1 MAGLGSEGAREDEE
15 DTAESLRLEG
25 TKHQYKLCGKLE
37 GTAYFQSNADGLL
50 RSDQAGCD
58 VDVVIKF
65 DCRRV
70 GLRSIFKRLSHM
82 QLSVFTWILVLLK
95 FH

>member
-1 MAGLGSEGAREDEE
+1 MTGLGSEGAKEDEE

-37 GTAYFQSNADGLL
+37 GTAYLPSNADGLL

-65 DCRRV
+65 DCPRV

-82 QLSVFTWILVLLK
+82 QLSVFSWIVLLN

>member
-1 MAGLGSEGAREDEE
+1 MAGLGSEGAGEDEE
-15 DTAESLRLEG
+15 DTTESLRLEG

-37 GTAYFQSNADGLL
+37 VTAYLQSSADGLL
-50 RSDQAGCD
+50 RSDHAGCD
-58 VDVVIKF
+58 VEVVIKF

-70 GLRSIFKRLSHM
+70 GLRSTFKGQSHM
-82 QLSVFTWILVLLK
+82 QLSVFTWIVLLK